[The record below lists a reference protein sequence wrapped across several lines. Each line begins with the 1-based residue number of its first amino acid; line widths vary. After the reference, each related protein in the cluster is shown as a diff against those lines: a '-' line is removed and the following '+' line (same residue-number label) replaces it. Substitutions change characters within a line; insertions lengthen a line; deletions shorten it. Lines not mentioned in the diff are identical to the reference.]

1 MKSARVF
8 VRICFGETLVAFNS
22 DEKFAQSIAQMTI
35 LYHKLKNFLHL
46 HFALDQF
53 QSMTWKWKNAVYG
66 KIFN

>member
-8 VRICFGETLVAFNS
+8 VRICFGETLVAFNY
-22 DEKFAQSIAQMTI
+22 DEKFAQSVVQITI
-35 LYHKLKNFLHL
+35 LYHKLKDFLYL

-53 QSMTWKWKNAVYG
+53 QSMTWKWKNAVYC